1 MSEAL
6 VLDLYLPGGDGFAV
20 VDHMRQD
27 PALASIPVV
36 VYSAHEV
43 SGAARDRLRLGE
55 TVLFTKGRVSPE
67 DLESRVLDLV
77 GVLADSRQ
85 EVGEC
90 LPG

>member
-1 MSEAL
+1 L
-6 VLDLYLPGGDGFAV
+6 VLDLYLPDGDGFAV

-27 PALASIPVV
+27 PALASIPV